1 MLSLSTKAK
10 VIEDLNSLIIYYI
23 KKAFSRIQK
32 HLRIRLALFKLIKQT
47 CIKRKTLVIIKS
59 S

>member
-23 KKAFSRIQK
+23 KKGVFAYS
-32 HLRIRLALFKLIKQT
+32 
-47 CIKRKTLVIIKS
+47 KTLANTISVI
-59 S
+59 